1 MKCMLLLFLLNV
13 NDYFKI
19 RLTNDIYLEST
30 ILQHKKIK
38 VRTFDIL
45 NPLIIYE
52 GSLMGM
58 NIEEQY
64 DKIFRYCY
72 FKVYDKQLAEDIT
85 QETFYRFLKQN
96 YRIDKSKELP
106 CLYTI
111 ARNLCTDVFRCR
123 VAESLNQNQEEPT
136 YDPFEKWT
144 DDFTF
149 HSIIARLPK
158 DEQEL
163 LLLRYANEL
172 SVADICKITG
182 LSRFAVYRR
191 ISNILKQLKDS
202 LKKEGF
208 YE

>member
-1 MKCMLLLFLLNV
+1 
-13 NDYFKI
+13 
-19 RLTNDIYLEST
+19 
-30 ILQHKKIK
+30 
-38 VRTFDIL
+38 
-45 NPLIIYE
+45 
-52 GSLMGM
+52 M

-96 YRIDKSKELP
+96 YQIDKSKELP

-111 ARNLCTDVFRCR
+111 AGNLCTDAFRR
-123 VAESLNQNQEEPT
+123 RAAESLYQNQEEPT
-136 YDPFEKWT
+136 YDPFEKWM

-172 SVADICKITG
+172 SVTDISKITG
-182 LSRFAVYRR
+182 LSRFAVYRK
-191 ISNILKQLKDS
+191 ISNVLKRLKEA
-202 LKKEGF
+202 LRKEGF
-208 YE
+208 NE

>member
-1 MKCMLLLFLLNV
+1 M
-13 NDYFKI
+13 
-19 RLTNDIYLEST
+19 
-30 ILQHKKIK
+30 
-38 VRTFDIL
+38 RTFDIF

-52 GSLMGM
+52 GSFMRM

-111 ARNLCTDVFRCR
+111 ARNLCTDVFRR
-123 VAESLNQNQEEPT
+123 RATESLNQNQEEPT

-172 SVADICKITG
+172 SVTDICRITG

>member
-1 MKCMLLLFLLNV
+1 
-13 NDYFKI
+13 
-19 RLTNDIYLEST
+19 
-30 ILQHKKIK
+30 
-38 VRTFDIL
+38 
-45 NPLIIYE
+45 
-52 GSLMGM
+52 M

-72 FKVYDKQLAEDIT
+72 FKIYDKQLAEDIT

-96 YRIDKSKELP
+96 YKIDKSKELP

-111 ARNLCTDVFRCR
+111 ARNLCTDVFRR
-123 VAESLNQNQEEPT
+123 RAAESLNQNQEEPT